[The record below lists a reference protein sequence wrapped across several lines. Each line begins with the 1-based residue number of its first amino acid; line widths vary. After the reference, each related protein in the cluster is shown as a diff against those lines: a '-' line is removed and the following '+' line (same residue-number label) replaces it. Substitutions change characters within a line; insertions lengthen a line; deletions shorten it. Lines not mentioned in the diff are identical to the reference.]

1 MSDYVVVTA
10 ISSHRMRYVMHK
22 DDLRKLN
29 TDVESTDKDLADW
42 AMDTVTMQEVEE
54 FSQMHLG
61 EQICDVYECSEE
73 EMLGFFDRDNDYL
86 SGWERDYKIQ
96 WVRRT
101 LVKDEPQEPYDKYI
115 SRMYREMEKENE
127 QDESNSG

>member
-10 ISSHRMRYVMHK
+10 LSSHRMRYVMHK

-29 TDVESTDKDLADW
+29 TDVTPSDQELLTW
-42 AMDTVTMQEVEE
+42 AMDSVTMQEVKE
-54 FSQMHLG
+54 FSQCHIG
-61 EQICDVYECSEE
+61 EQILDAYEMSED
-73 EMLGFFDRDNDYL
+73 EMLDLFDKDNDYL
-86 SGWERDYKIQ
+86 KGWDKGYKLQ

-101 LVKDEPQEPYDKYI
+101 LVKEEPFEAYQDHI
-115 SRMYREMEKENE
+115 SRMYREYE